1 MNEQEGELELSSL
14 RISKRI
20 CRDVV
25 HIVCI
30 QKVSMFSSSYSIR
43 RELSLA
49 LEREKSVEQSKAQL
63 ELDWQQRV
71 EEVERQ
77 QSHKDQELIRQLSRA
92 RDEVCGYGQSV
103 CPY

>member
-1 MNEQEGELELSSL
+1 MFSLSSP
-14 RISKRI
+14 
-20 CRDVV
+20 
-25 HIVCI
+25 
-30 QKVSMFSSSYSIR
+30 YSIR

-71 EEVERQ
+71 GEVERQ
-77 QSHKDQELIRQLSRA
+77 QSHKHQQLIRQLSRA
-92 RDEVCGYGQSV
+92 RDEVCGCGRSV

>member
-1 MNEQEGELELSSL
+1 MFFLSSPG
-14 RISKRI
+14 
-20 CRDVV
+20 
-25 HIVCI
+25 
-30 QKVSMFSSSYSIR
+30 SIR

-71 EEVERQ
+71 GEVERQ
-77 QSHKDQELIRQLSRA
+77 QNHKNQELVRQLSRA
-92 RDEVCGYGQSV
+92 RDEVCGSV